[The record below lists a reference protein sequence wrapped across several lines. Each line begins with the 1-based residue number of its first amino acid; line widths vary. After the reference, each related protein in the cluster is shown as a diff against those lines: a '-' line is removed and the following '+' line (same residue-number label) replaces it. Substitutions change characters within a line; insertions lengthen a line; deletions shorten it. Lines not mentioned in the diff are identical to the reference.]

1 MDRAGKTDGNPAQT
15 YRRNRDLRRGE
26 QEAQTV
32 HPLTVSDRPKPD
44 AGLPLNAFYRF
55 RSDTERPEPRS
66 AAILRPAAQILQELS
81 HMAIFTR
88 RRLALLLICAFGGT
102 ALSAQV
108 AGSQSGHGGFL
119 SKQTRL
125 GRAVRNVFVDST
137 LPGEQSLRFYPTL
150 GYAPETSLEI
160 GASALLLFNAKGDT
174 ANRQSELNAFGFV
187 TLKGQYGLWIE
198 HAIYGDKDKWFF
210 LGRGR
215 FQRFPLLYYGIG
227 PDPGIEEPALVDA
240 TYILLRER
248 VLKRVA
254 KNLFFGPEVDYQQL
268 INTKFRQP
276 EDGPPLDLPPGAEGT
291 RNVGLGL
298 GLVYDNRHN
307 VLNVRKGAFAEFSG
321 LDYRPTW
328 GAERRFY
335 GLTLDARMYK
345 PLDERRVLAAQ
356 IFAQSFSGDIPFN
369 QMALMGGETIMR
381 GYYSGRYRDREM
393 LAAQVEHRWL
403 PFRFSKR
410 FGAAAFLGAAAVA
423 PSFGTYDF
431 SKTRVAGGGGLRYLL
446 FPNKDVYLRFD
457 LGVNSDGG
465 VGFYIFTG
473 EAF

>member
-1 MDRAGKTDGNPAQT
+1 
-15 YRRNRDLRRGE
+15 
-26 QEAQTV
+26 
-32 HPLTVSDRPKPD
+32 
-44 AGLPLNAFYRF
+44 
-55 RSDTERPEPRS
+55 
-66 AAILRPAAQILQELS
+66 
-81 HMAIFTR
+81 MAIFTR
-88 RRLALLLICAFGGT
+88 GRFVLFLICSLCIGI
-102 ALSAQV
+102 SNAQV
-108 AGSQSGHGGFL
+108 ASPQANHAGFL
-119 SKQTRL
+119 SKQTKF
-125 GRAVRNVFVDST
+125 GRALRNVFVDST
-137 LPGEQSLRFYPTL
+137 LPGEQSLRFYPTI
-150 GYAPETSLEI
+150 GYAPETSFEI

-187 TLKGQYGLWIE
+187 TLKGQYGLWVE

-227 PDPGIEEPALVDA
+227 PDPGIEEPALIDA

-248 VLKRVA
+248 VLKRVRN
-254 KNLFFGPEVDYQQL
+254 NLFFGPEVDYQQL

-276 EDGPPLDLPPGAEGT
+276 EHGPALDLPPGAEGT

-307 VLNVRKGAFAEFSG
+307 VLNVRKGYFGELSF
-321 LDYRPTW
+321 LDYRQAW
-328 GAERRFY
+328 GGQRQFY
-335 GLTLDARMYK
+335 GLTLDARAYK
-345 PLDERRVLAAQ
+345 KLNERRVLAGQ
-356 IFAQSFSGDIPFN
+356 IFAQSFSGDLPFN

-403 PFRFSKR
+403 PFAFSRR
-410 FGAAAFLGAAAVA
+410 FGAAAFLGAATVA
-423 PSFGTYDF
+423 PSFQAYDF
-431 SKTRVAGGGGLRYLL
+431 RKTRVAGGAGLRYLL

-465 VGFYIFTG
+465 IGFYIFTG